1 MKQRAIEYGSIFL
14 YKNNFRIFPYGEPD
28 FDSFGL
34 NLRKGQGYNR
44 YLAHRELLGWIN
56 IIDNNNNFKEVSS
69 RDRGFITNDY
79 TIALEKIYME
89 LIQRPLESYVQLVKF
104 GDSEIDDISDKENNA
119 IDKLLLRFKKFNV
132 INQNKYE
139 IPRSAQ
145 PIEKRFDLLDY
156 DDIETSEKKE
166 IQKDL
171 KKVMAETRKEN
182 VRVKKDK
189 KNIEKK
195 VQQLQNRVEI
205 NERILEED
213 NPRRQK
219 MLFHELGKVSNE
231 LDAAVT
237 QMITGMGDKELE
249 AFKEY
254 LLGIRKSSDKLS
266 SIKKQI
272 LRINFETFS
281 TLEDIE
287 LKSYLQSYLK
297 YTNSKVKVKMDLTG
311 NKVIKRI
318 NIYDFGVL
326 IDNLILNAIERDA
339 TIIEIIFKENDTGF
353 NFISNTGPIDIK
365 PIDNIFKLGV
375 TSKDDGTGMGLYMC
389 KDICNDFGW
398 DLSVTEF
405 MNDLVNFSIDFR

>member
-1 MKQRAIEYGSIFL
+1 
-14 YKNNFRIFPYGEPD
+14 
-28 FDSFGL
+28 
-34 NLRKGQGYNR
+34 
-44 YLAHRELLGWIN
+44 
-56 IIDNNNNFKEVSS
+56 
-69 RDRGFITNDY
+69 
-79 TIALEKIYME
+79 
-89 LIQRPLESYVQLVKF
+89 
-104 GDSEIDDISDKENNA
+104 
-119 IDKLLLRFKKFNV
+119 
-132 INQNKYE
+132 
-139 IPRSAQ
+139 
-145 PIEKRFDLLDY
+145 
-156 DDIETSEKKE
+156 
-166 IQKDL
+166 
-171 KKVMAETRKEN
+171 MAETRKEN

-375 TSKDDGTGMGLYMC
+375 TSKDDGTYMGLYMC

>member
-1 MKQRAIEYGSIFL
+1 
-14 YKNNFRIFPYGEPD
+14 
-28 FDSFGL
+28 
-34 NLRKGQGYNR
+34 
-44 YLAHRELLGWIN
+44 
-56 IIDNNNNFKEVSS
+56 
-69 RDRGFITNDY
+69 
-79 TIALEKIYME
+79 
-89 LIQRPLESYVQLVKF
+89 
-104 GDSEIDDISDKENNA
+104 
-119 IDKLLLRFKKFNV
+119 
-132 INQNKYE
+132 
-139 IPRSAQ
+139 
-145 PIEKRFDLLDY
+145 
-156 DDIETSEKKE
+156 
-166 IQKDL
+166 
-171 KKVMAETRKEN
+171 MAETRKEN

-375 TSKDDGTGMGLYMC
+375 TSKDDGIGMGLYMC